1 MFSIIFLKTQPS
13 TLIYSI
19 EPNTAR
25 WLMFS
30 WLSYF
35 SVWVADLFNSLYT
48 FKVVLGYYCFVFLS
62 LTGNLGGGG
71 VWAGKAAKFKVGFRD
86 IDLKELFRRSR
97 GAIPLPRP
105 IREDL
110 HSCPLFVTFGKNSH
124 LWQEETTLY
133 MRFSPLILFYLFFI
147 S

>member
-30 WLSYF
+30 WFSYF
-35 SVWVADLFNSLYT
+35 SVWGADLFNSLYT

-110 HSCPLFVTFGKNSH
+110 PSCPLFVTFGKNSH